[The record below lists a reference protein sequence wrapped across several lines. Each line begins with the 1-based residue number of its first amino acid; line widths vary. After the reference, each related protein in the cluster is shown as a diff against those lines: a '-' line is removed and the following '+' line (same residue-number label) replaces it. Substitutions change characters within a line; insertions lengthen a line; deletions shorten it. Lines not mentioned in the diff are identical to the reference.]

1 MADIEQTVIDI
12 IRAKAE
18 DHDGTVDRQSRLVEL
33 GLDSLDAIEIVFEIE
48 TAFSIDIPYSHAD
61 AGPEFE
67 TVADVVDAVT
77 AAGAEPIQVV

>member
-1 MADIEQTVIDI
+1 MADIEKSVIDI

-18 DHDGTVDRQSRLVEL
+18 DHDGTVDRQSGLVEL

-48 TAFSIDIPYSHAD
+48 TAFSIDIPYSHTD

>member
-18 DHDGTVDRQSRLVEL
+18 DHDGTVDRQSGLVEL

-48 TAFSIDIPYSHAD
+48 TAFSIDIPYSHND

-67 TVADVVDAVT
+67 TVANVIDAVT
-77 AAGAEPIQVV
+77 VAVAKPKQAF

>member
-18 DHDGTVDRQSRLVEL
+18 DHDGTVNGRSGLVEL

-48 TAFSIDIPYSHAD
+48 TAFSIDIPYSHND

-67 TVADVVDAVT
+67 TVANVIDAVT
-77 AAGAEPIQVV
+77 LAVAKSKHAV

>member
-18 DHDGTVDRQSRLVEL
+18 DHQGSVDRQSVLTEL
-33 GLDSLDAIEIVFEIE
+33 GLDSLDAIEIIFEIE
-48 TAFSIDIPYSHAD
+48 TAFSIDVPYSHND

-77 AAGAEPIQVV
+77 TALAKPSQAV

>member
-18 DHDGTVDRQSRLVEL
+18 DHDGTIDRRSVLVEL
-33 GLDSLDAIEIVFEIE
+33 GLDSLDAIEIIFEIE
-48 TAFSIDIPYSHAD
+48 TAFSIDVPYSHND

-67 TVADVVDAVT
+67 TVADVIDAVT
-77 AAGAEPIQVV
+77 TAMAKPSQAV